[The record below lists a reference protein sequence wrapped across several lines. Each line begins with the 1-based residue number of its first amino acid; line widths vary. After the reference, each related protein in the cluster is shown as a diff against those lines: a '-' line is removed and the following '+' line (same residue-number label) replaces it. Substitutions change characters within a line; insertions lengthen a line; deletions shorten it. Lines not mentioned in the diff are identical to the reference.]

1 MIVLKKE
8 ESKEAQ
14 PQHKLLKEVSEEI
27 VLDYAT
33 LNKSYPEVEYTN
45 YIKREDNNINLVII
59 GHVDSGKSTLT
70 GHLLYK
76 LGEIS
81 NQALRKHEKK
91 TEEFGKAGFQ
101 FAYIMDETEEEQ

>member
-1 MIVLKKE
+1 MKV
-8 ESKEAQ
+8 
-14 PQHKLLKEVSEEI
+14 VSEEVI
-27 VLDYAT
+27 LDHAT
-33 LNKSYPEVEYTN
+33 LNRSYPEVEYPNNIT
-45 YIKREDNNINLVII
+45 REDNNINLVII

-76 LGEIS
+76 LGEVT

-101 FAYIMDETEEEQ
+101 FAYIMDETEEE

>member
-1 MIVLKKE
+1 MKVL
-8 ESKEAQ
+8 
-14 PQHKLLKEVSEEI
+14 SEEI
-27 VLDYAT
+27 VLDHAT

-45 YIKREDNNINLVII
+45 NITREDNNINLVII

-76 LGEIS
+76 LGEVS

-91 TEEFGKAGFQ
+91 TEEFGKAGF
-101 FAYIMDETEEEQ
+101 

>member
-1 MIVLKKE
+1 LKRE
-8 ESKEAQ
+8 ESKEAT
-14 PQHKLLKEVSEEI
+14 PLMREVSEEI
-27 VLDYAT
+27 ILDHAT

-45 YIKREDNNINLVII
+45 NITREDNNINLVII

-76 LGEIS
+76 LGEVT

-91 TEEFGKAGFQ
+91 TEEFGKAGF
-101 FAYIMDETEEEQ
+101 